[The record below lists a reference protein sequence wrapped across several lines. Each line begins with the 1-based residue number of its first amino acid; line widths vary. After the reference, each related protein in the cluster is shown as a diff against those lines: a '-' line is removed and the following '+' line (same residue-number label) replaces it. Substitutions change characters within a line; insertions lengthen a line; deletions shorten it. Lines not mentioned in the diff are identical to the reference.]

1 MQQPAKQTRRTN
13 ARPAQETSPRNLPP
27 QNIDAEASVLSSIL
41 IDTDPAALF
50 DTLEMLAPEDFYKG
64 AHQLIFEAVTALVN
78 RNEPVDLITVK
89 NNLQESG
96 RLEAA
101 GGAAYLAEL
110 VDTAPY
116 AVDIRHY
123 ASIIKNKSSLRRLIQ
138 SSNEITRQCFE
149 NPADVGAVIDFA
161 ENAIFQVA
169 EDKTSQSFFQLNQII
184 QTNIATIEANQGKWI
199 TGVPSGFD
207 RLDNL
212 TSGFQ
217 NSDLIILAAR
227 PSMGKT
233 ALALNIARNV
243 AVNAQVPVA
252 FFSLEMSKEQLSM
265 RLLTAE
271 ARINAF
277 NLRSGHASKQDW
289 IKITDAASIL
299 DTAPIYIDDTPG
311 LTSMVIRAKA
321 RRMKKEKQIGLI
333 VIDYLQLMS
342 AYKTVERRDLEI
354 SEMSRSLKG
363 LAKELDVPIIVL
375 SQLNRAP
382 EQNQDKRPMLS
393 HLRESGSLEQD
404 ADVVLF
410 IYRDEVYNKSED
422 NPNRGIAE
430 IIISKQRN
438 GPVGKV
444 FLQFQSSYTRFQNL
458 ATDHYPEGAESA

>member
-13 ARPAQETSPRNLPP
+13 ARPAQETPPRNLPP

-50 DTLEMLAPEDFYKG
+50 DTLETLAPEDFYKG
-64 AHQLIFEAVTALVN
+64 AHQLIFGAVTALVN

-89 NNLQESG
+89 NNLQETG
-96 RLEAA
+96 QLEAA

-123 ASIIKNKSSLRRLIQ
+123 ATIIKNKSSLRRLIQ

-233 ALALNIARNV
+233 AFALNIARNV

-289 IKITDAASIL
+289 RKITDAATIL
-299 DTAPIYIDDTPG
+299 DTAPLYIDDTPG

-321 RRMKKEKQIGLI
+321 RRMKKEKQVGLI
-333 VIDYLQLMS
+333 IIDYLQLMS

-458 ATDHYPEGAESA
+458 AADHYPEGAESA